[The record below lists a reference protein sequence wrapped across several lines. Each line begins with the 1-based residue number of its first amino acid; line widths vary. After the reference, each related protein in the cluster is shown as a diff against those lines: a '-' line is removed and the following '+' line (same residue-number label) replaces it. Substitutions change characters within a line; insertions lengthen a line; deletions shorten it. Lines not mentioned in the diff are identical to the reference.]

1 MENGTSTDSPAAGA
15 DGSIQGKLV
24 WSPKDVAATSMDAFR
39 RTVNQRFAL
48 DLETY
53 DQLWRWSCDK
63 LDDFWTTV
71 WDETGVLS
79 SQKAQRAIADDAPI
93 YPPSRWFEGARL
105 NFAENLLRHG
115 TASSAGNRRTAV
127 IQSTEVDTTTGD
139 LEECSITYRELYRLT
154 AQAAAAMR
162 ARGVKVNDSVAS
174 YSANNIE
181 NLVAF
186 LAASSI
192 GAVWTSAAAD
202 FGPEGV
208 LERLRTVRPKLL
220 LSVNAVRYNGK
231 VHDHLAKLQSV
242 VDGLEADRK
251 SDEQALEGVIVVA
264 NVRSHALPE
273 GLGTSAA
280 EGSSATRWTSWD
292 HFVQEGRAAADRP
305 IEFEQLDFNHPLWIL
320 FSSGTTGKPKA
331 ITHRAGGMLL
341 QLSKEHL
348 IHGGLTPD
356 DVFFQH
362 TTTGWMMWNFLIA
375 GLVTGCPII
384 LYDGSPLKPAS
395 VLWDLAEKHRVTT
408 FGTSAAYLGAL
419 EKSGYEVLANHP
431 NLCVRQILST
441 GSPLRAELYPYIH
454 SNIGSDILIGSITGG
469 TDLCS
474 LFAGHNV
481 ALPVRAG
488 EIQARNLGMDV
499 AVYDSDSLSEIT
511 TANTVGDLVCK
522 KPFPAQPLGFWKQP
536 ESKYYDSYYA
546 QIKGVWYH
554 GDFVQ
559 VSDNGGVVMLGR
571 SDGILNPGGIRFGS
585 SEIYELLESPENPL
599 HTKIRDSLVVALK
612 TAAGDDEVVCLFIV
626 LPDNVRVD
634 METLKKTL
642 VQLIRTKRSARHVP
656 KFIERVDDIPKTLN
670 GKKVEVP
677 VKKIINGAGLESINR
692 ATLLNPE
699 SLDAFVTLG
708 ERLRSQLKC

>member
-1 MENGTSTDSPAAGA
+1 METAAGS
-15 DGSIQGKLV
+15 SIQGQLV
-24 WSPKDVAATSMDAFR
+24 WSPHDVSATSMDAFR
-39 RTVNQRFAL
+39 RTVNQRFSL
-48 DLETY
+48 NLETY
-53 DQLWRWSCDK
+53 DQLWRWSCDN
-63 LDDFWTTV
+63 LNHFWTTV
-71 WDETGVLS
+71 WDETGVICS
-79 SQKAQRAIADDAPI
+79 VKAQRAIADDAPI
-93 YPPSRWFEGARL
+93 YPPPRWFEGARL

-115 TASSAGNRRTAV
+115 APSNASDAAGERTAV
-127 IQSTEVDTTTGD
+127 IQSTEVDTTMGE
-139 LEECSITYRELYRLT
+139 LEESSVTYKELYRLT

-162 ARGVKVNDSVAS
+162 ARGIKVNDAVAS
-174 YSANNIE
+174 YSANNVE

-220 LSVNAVRYNGK
+220 LSINAVRYNGK
-231 VHDHLAKLQSV
+231 VHDHLKKLQSV
-242 VDGLEADRK
+242 VDGLEADRRD
-251 SDEQALEGVIVVA
+251 DEQALEGVIVIPY
-264 NVRSHALPE
+264 VRSHPLPE
-273 GLGTSAA
+273 GLKEAN
-280 EGSSATRWTSWD
+280 GSGATRWTSWD
-292 HFVQEGRAAADRP
+292 HFVEEGQAAADKP

-341 QLSKEHL
+341 QLSKEHM

-375 GLVTGCPII
+375 GLVTGCPIV

-395 VLWDLAEKHRVTT
+395 VLWDLAEKHGVTT

-419 EKSGYEVLANHP
+419 EKSGYDVKANHRG
-431 NLCVRQILST
+431 LKVRQVLST
-441 GSPLRAELYPYIH
+441 GSPLRAELYPFIH
-454 SNIGSDILIGSITGG
+454 DRIGADILIGSITGG

-474 LFAGHNV
+474 LFAGHNT

-488 EIQARNLGMDV
+488 EIQAHNLGMDI
-499 AVYDSDSLSEIT
+499 AVYDSDSCKQVT
-511 TANTVGDLVCK
+511 TPNTVGDLVCK
-522 KPFPAQPLGFWKQP
+522 KPFPAQPLGFWHQP
-536 ESKYYDSYYA
+536 ESKYFDSYYA
-546 QIKGVWYH
+546 QLPGVWYH

-559 VSDNGGVVMLGR
+559 LSTHGGVVMLGR

-599 HTKIRDSLVVALK
+599 QSTITDSLVVALK
-612 TAAGDDEVVCLFIV
+612 TPAGDDEVVCLFIV
-626 LPDNVRVD
+626 VSPNVRLDLDGV
-634 METLKKTL
+634 KKTL
-642 VQLIRTKRSARHVP
+642 TTLVRTKRSARHVP
-656 KFIERVDDIPKTLN
+656 KFIEVVSDIPKTLN

-677 VKKIINGAGLESINR
+677 VKKIINGASLDAINK

-699 SLDAFVTLG
+699 SLDQFVTLG
-708 ERLRSQLKC
+708 ERLRSQLTC

>member
-1 MENGTSTDSPAAGA
+1 MENGTTSAVNGDS
-15 DGSIQGKLV
+15 GSIQGKLV
-24 WSPKDVAATSMDAFR
+24 WSPSDPSTTSMDAFR
-39 RTVNQRFAL
+39 RTVNSRFSLNLAN
-48 DLETY
+48 Y
-53 DQLWRWSCDK
+53 DELWAWSCEH
-63 LDDFWTTV
+63 LNDFWTTV
-71 WDETGVLS
+71 WDETHIIS
-79 SQKAQRAIADDAPI
+79 SVKANKAIADDAPI
-93 YPPSRWFEGARL
+93 YPPPRWFEGARL

-115 TASSAGNRRTAV
+115 SPSAANGGKGTAV
-127 IQSTEVDTTTGD
+127 IQSTEVDTTTGELD
-139 LEECSITYRELYRLT
+139 ETSITYKELYRLT
-154 AQAAAAMR
+154 AQAASAMR
-162 ARGVKVNDSVAS
+162 KRGIKVNDCVAS

-208 LERLRTVRPKLL
+208 LERLRTVRPKILV
-220 LSVNAVRYNGK
+220 SVNAVRYNGK
-231 VHDHLAKLQSV
+231 VHDHLKKLQSV
-242 VDGLEADRK
+242 VEGLEKDRK
-251 SDEQALEGVIVVA
+251 PEEQPLQGVIVIPYVK
-264 NVRSHALPE
+264 SHPVPATEDGVWCNWENFL
-273 GLGTSAA
+273 A
-280 EGSSATRWTSWD
+280 EGSA
-292 HFVQEGRAAADRP
+292 EADKE
-305 IEFEQLDFNHPLWIL
+305 IQFEQLDFNHPLWIL

-331 ITHRAGGMLL
+331 ITHRAGGMLI

-348 IHGGLTPD
+348 FHGGLTPN

-375 GLVTGCPII
+375 GLVVGCPIV

-395 VLWDLAEKHRVTT
+395 VLWTLAEKHGVTT

-419 EKSGYEVLANHP
+419 EKSGYDVKTNHP
-431 NLCVRQILST
+431 NLKVRQVLST

-454 SNIGSDILIGSITGG
+454 AKIGSDILIGSITGG

-488 EIQARNLGMDV
+488 EIQARNLGM
-499 AVYDSDSLSEIT
+499 AISVYDSDSCTEIT
-511 TANTVGDLVCK
+511 TRNTVGDLVCK
-522 KPFPAQPLGFWKQP
+522 KPFPAQPLGFWRQP
-536 ESKYYDSYYA
+536 ESKYFDSYYS
-546 QIKGVWYH
+546 QIPGVWYH

-559 VSDNGGVVMLGR
+559 ISSHGGVVMLGR

-599 HTKIRDSLVVALK
+599 QPCISDSLVVALK
-612 TAAGDDEVVCLFIV
+612 TPTGDDEVVCLFIV
-626 LPDNVRVD
+626 LAQNIRLDLD
-634 METLKKTL
+634 EFKKSL
-642 VQLIRTKRSARHVP
+642 VGLIRQKRSARHVP
-656 KFIERVDDIPKTLN
+656 KFIEFITDIPKTLN

-677 VKKIINGAGLESINR
+677 VKKIINGAELEAINK

-699 SLDAFVTLG
+699 SLEQFVELG
-708 ERLRSQLKC
+708 EKLRAQLKC

>member
-1 MENGTSTDSPAAGA
+1 MSNGSMV
-15 DGSIQGKLV
+15 QGKLM
-24 WSPKDVAATSMDAFR
+24 WEPKDVASTSMDAFR
-39 RTVNQRFAL
+39 RTVNQRFGL
-48 DLETY
+48 DLKTY
-53 DQLWRWSCDK
+53 DELWRWSCDN
-63 LDDFWTTV
+63 LDAFWSTV
-71 WDETGVLS
+71 WDETHVVAS
-79 SQKAQRAIADDAPI
+79 VKAQRAIADDAPI
-93 YPPSRWFEGARL
+93 YPPPRWFEGARL
-105 NFAENLLRHG
+105 NFSENLLRHG
-115 TASSAGNRRTAV
+115 APDAAEEAASRTAV
-127 IQSTEVDTTTGD
+127 IQSTEVDTTTGELD
-139 LEECSITYRELYRLT
+139 ESSITYRELYVLVAR
-154 AQAAAAMR
+154 AAGAMR
-162 ARGVKVNDSVAS
+162 ARGISVNDCVAS

-231 VHDHLAKLQSV
+231 VHDHLQKLQSV

-251 SDEQALEGVIVVA
+251 PEEQKLESVIVVPY
-264 NVRSHALPE
+264 VRSHPVPE
-273 GLGTSAA
+273 H
-280 EGSSATRWTSWD
+280 SATSQNGSQGTAWTSWESLL
-292 HFVQEGRAAADRP
+292 QEGEANAHKP
-305 IEFEQLDFNHPLWIL
+305 IAFQQLDFNHPLWIL

-375 GLVTGCPII
+375 GLVAGCPIV

-395 VLWDLAEKHRVTT
+395 VLWDLAEKHGVTT

-419 EKSGYEVLANHP
+419 EKSGYDVRASHP
-431 NLCVRQILST
+431 GLKVRQLLST
-441 GSPLRAELYPYIH
+441 GSPLRPELYPFVH
-454 SNIGSDILIGSITGG
+454 DKIGADILVGSITGG

-474 LFAGHNV
+474 LFAGHNT

-488 EIQARNLGMDV
+488 EIQARNLGMDIG
-499 AVYDSDSLSEIT
+499 VYDSDSATELLEP
-511 TANTVGDLVCK
+511 NKVGDLVCK

-546 QIKGVWYH
+546 QIRGVWYH
-554 GDFVQ
+554 GDFVML
-559 VSDNGGVVMLGR
+559 SPHGGVVMLGR

-585 SEIYELLESPENPL
+585 SEIYELLESPENPMQSL
-599 HTKIRDSLVVALK
+599 IVDSLVVALK
-612 TAAGDDEVVCLFIV
+612 TPAGDDEVVCLFVV
-626 LPDNVRVD
+626 LNPAARIA
-634 METLKKTL
+634 MEEFKKSL
-642 VQLIRTKRSARHVP
+642 SALIRSKRSARHVP
-656 KFIERVDDIPKTLN
+656 KFIEIVPDIPKTLN

-677 VKKIINGAGLESINR
+677 VKKIINGAGLDAINK
-692 ATLLNPE
+692 ATLLNPQ
-699 SLDAFVTLG
+699 SLEPFVVLG
-708 ERLRSQLKC
+708 EKLRSSLV

>member
-1 MENGTSTDSPAAGA
+1 MDASGLL
-15 DGSIQGKLV
+15 GKLV
-24 WSPKDVAATSMDAFR
+24 WSPKDAGSTSMDAFR
-39 RTVNQRFAL
+39 RKVNERFSL
-48 DLETY
+48 NLQTY
-53 DQLWRWSCDK
+53 DELWQWSCDN
-63 LDDFWTTV
+63 LDAFWTTV
-71 WDETGVLS
+71 WDETGVVS
-79 SQKAQRAIADDAPI
+79 SVKASAAIADDAPV
-93 YPPSRWFEGARL
+93 YPPPRWFEGARL
-105 NFAENLLRHG
+105 NFAENLLRHKD
-115 TASSAGNRRTAV
+115 ASRVAV
-127 IQSTEVDTTTGD
+127 IQSTEVDTSTGELD
-139 LEECSITYRELYRLT
+139 ETSITYQQLYSLT

-162 ARGVKVNDSVAS
+162 KMGVRTNDCVAS

-181 NLVAF
+181 NLVTF

-208 LERLRTVRPKLL
+208 LERLRTVRPKIL

-231 VHDHLAKLQSV
+231 VHDHLAKLKSV

-251 SDEQALEGVIVVA
+251 PDEQALEAVV
-264 NVRSHALPE
+264 VVPYVKSHTLPQPQDSRE
-273 GLGTSAA
+273 QGQVASIWTDWSGFLHKGD
-280 EGSSATRWTSWD
+280 GATT
-292 HFVQEGRAAADRP
+292 

-331 ITHRAGGMLL
+331 ITHRAGGMLI

-348 IHGGLTPD
+348 IHGALTPD

-375 GLVTGCPII
+375 GLVSGCTIV

-395 VLWDLAEKHRVTT
+395 VLWDLAEKHGVTT

-419 EKSGYEVLANHP
+419 EKSGYQVKAQHP
-431 NLCVRQILST
+431 NLKVRQLLST
-441 GSPLRAELYPYIH
+441 GSPLRAELYPYVLET
-454 SNIGSDILIGSITGG
+454 IGSDVLIGSVTGG

-488 EIQARNLGMDV
+488 EIQARNLGMAI
-499 AVYDSDSLSEIT
+499 AVFDPSTGSEVPPD
-511 TANTVGDLVCK
+511 TVGDLVCRR
-522 KPFPAQPLGFWKQP
+522 PFPAQPLGFWKQP
-536 ESKYYDSYYA
+536 ESKYFDSYYS
-546 QIKGVWYH
+546 QIPGVWYH

-559 VSDNGGVVMLGR
+559 LSSNGGLVMLGR

-599 HTKIRDSLVVALK
+599 LDSIGDSLVVALK
-612 TAAGDDEVVCLFIV
+612 TPSGDDEVVCLFIV
-626 LPDNVRVD
+626 LSNQTQVTDAG
-634 METLKKTL
+634 EGEGEAIQTLSKQL
-642 VQLIRTKRSARHVP
+642 SSLIRTKRSARHVP
-656 KFIERVDDIPKTLN
+656 KFLRIVKDIPKTLN

-677 VKKIINGAGLESINR
+677 VKKLINGAPIDSINR
-692 ATLLNPE
+692 ATLLNPD
-699 SLDAFVTLG
+699 SLDQFVALG
-708 ERLRSQLKC
+708 SELRAELAGCIAK